1 MCVLVRR
8 AMVWEADGSYM
19 YRRVCVSGM
28 ADHFAAQRWS
38 MACAGDRMRCVCV
51 CVCVCVQHT
60 YTHKRVRLLCGFSCV
75 QVKYRLLPHTICLCS
90 SSRRLP
96 YSMKKG
102 DSEACI
108 TALDALHV
116 NMRYMCDAE
125 CITKRVCV
133 CMCVYAFLCKT
144 SLSVE

>member
-51 CVCVCVQHT
+51 CVCVCVYNIRIHISVFVFFAASPVC
-60 YTHKRVRLLCGFSCV
+60 KLNIAFSPTQFACV
-75 QVKYRLLPHTICLCS
+75 LLP
-90 SSRRLP
+90 
-96 YSMKKG
+96 
-102 DSEACI
+102 A
-108 TALDALHV
+108 V
-116 NMRYMCDAE
+116 
-125 CITKRVCV
+125 
-133 CMCVYAFLCKT
+133 FLT
-144 SLSVE
+144 L